1 MEKIFGMGNHTYN
14 FQLYIDSKLLSY
26 MVMEKQFTVNLD
38 RTKLLS
44 GFNYNKTD
52 YISIY
57 FYFLN

>member
-14 FQLYIDSKLLSY
+14 FQLYIDNKLLSY